1 MDRLERLKQAEL
13 DDEKAAA
20 ADELLYKK
28 SYYKNVD
35 SIRKNV
41 QFFFWVT
48 LISMA
53 IYFFIFV
60 INNAEMIW
68 I

>member
-1 MDRLERLKQAEL
+1 MNEQEIKEIKNRVKAKELEEERIT
-13 DDEKAAA
+13 
-20 ADELLYKK
+20 KK
-28 SYYKNVD
+28 LFYKNVD

-48 LISMA
+48 MISMA
-53 IYFFIFV
+53 IYFFVFV

>member
-1 MDRLERLKQAEL
+1 MNEKEIKEIKNRLKAKEL
-13 DDEKAAA
+13 EEERIA
-20 ADELLYKK
+20 KK
-28 SYYKNVD
+28 LFYKNVD